1 MLGLESVLEPIS
13 AWLLYWRRQLPTRL
27 VLLILAIGLGFGLF
41 SVLSHHATE
50 PSLVQRAL
58 MYRARHPEARVLVG
72 YEDLV
77 GHSSISH
84 VTIRSERSQRLTT
97 VDDQTVKAYQVQGT
111 YTWDGPS
118 RHSQRPY
125 SLLLVRQHEYWYLA
139 TPQGDAYQ
147 LVLF

>member
-1 MLGLESVLEPIS
+1 MLGLASVLEPIS

-27 VLLILAIGLGFGLF
+27 VVLVLGLALGLGLF
-41 SVLSHHATE
+41 SIISHHATE

-72 YEDLV
+72 YADLV
-77 GHSSISH
+77 EHSSISH
-84 VTIRSERSQRLTT
+84 VKISSERSQRLTT
-97 VDDQTVKAYQVQGT
+97 VDNQSVKAYQVQGT

-118 RHSQRPY
+118 HHTQLPF